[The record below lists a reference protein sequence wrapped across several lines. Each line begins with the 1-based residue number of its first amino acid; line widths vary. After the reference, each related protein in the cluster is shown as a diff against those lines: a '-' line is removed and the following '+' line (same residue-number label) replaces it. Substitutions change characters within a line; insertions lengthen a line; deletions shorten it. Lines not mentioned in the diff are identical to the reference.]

1 LFIAMRAF
9 YGLSLWITPH
19 LLFTYPDLHHRLLR
33 EQVEQLEQQ
42 AALLRDN
49 LKGQGTI
56 TRFFTVCKDLSPLFA
71 FLALGV
77 SFCTLLFTF
86 VWLKPDVRAIRGP
99 SLQVSYQPKND
110 ELRFDFRA
118 TIANFG
124 RQMDVVKSMQG
135 ELSSPSTGSHKIYF
149 SSRTGDLTLKD
160 ATHDVTFPFT
170 VREKTAID
178 VDIHMSQV
186 LGSSAKNSFFSVGQA
201 ANVSRSH
208 FLRIDLKMASNK
220 DASARYCFEFRDEVL
235 TEIENGQ
242 TKEILGVECGGEG

>member
-1 LFIAMRAF
+1 
-9 YGLSLWITPH
+9 
-19 LLFTYPDLHHRLLR
+19 
-33 EQVEQLEQQ
+33 
-42 AALLRDN
+42 
-49 LKGQGTI
+49 
-56 TRFFTVCKDLSPLFA
+56 
-71 FLALGV
+71 
-77 SFCTLLFTF
+77 
-86 VWLKPDVRAIRGP
+86 
-99 SLQVSYQPKND
+99 
-110 ELRFDFRA
+110 
-118 TIANFG
+118 
-124 RQMDVVKSMQG
+124 MDVVKSMQG